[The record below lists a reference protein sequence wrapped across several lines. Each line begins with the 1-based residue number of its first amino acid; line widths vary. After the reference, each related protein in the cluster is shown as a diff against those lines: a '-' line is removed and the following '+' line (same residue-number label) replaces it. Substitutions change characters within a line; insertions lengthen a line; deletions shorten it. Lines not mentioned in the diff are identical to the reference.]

1 MGRLGGCASM
11 AVMAEREG
19 RGSCGCRKQSQG
31 NQTAQEVRPMPR
43 NQSKPQKPDRPCVTK
58 RPKSHTFRKSDD
70 GKSPILSDVYRQS
83 LTLQVP
89 QVP

>member
-1 MGRLGGCASM
+1 MRRLGGGGMTVVAGG
-11 AVMAEREG
+11 EG
-19 RGSCGCRKQSQG
+19 WGSCGCRKQSQG

-70 GKSPILSDVYRQS
+70 
-83 LTLQVP
+83 
-89 QVP
+89 